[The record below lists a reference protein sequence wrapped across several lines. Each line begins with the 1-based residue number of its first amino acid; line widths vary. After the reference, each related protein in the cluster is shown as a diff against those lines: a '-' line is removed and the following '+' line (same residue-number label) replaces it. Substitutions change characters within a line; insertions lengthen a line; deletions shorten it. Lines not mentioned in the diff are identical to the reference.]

1 MSDYDAVFASAVTP
15 GPSPYD
21 DVMKAVVATI
31 KPQALPSA
39 DAPTAVQAGAAVN
52 SIPRQLGLTA
62 RYGLEGLANFA
73 QIGTEPLRY
82 LTDRLTGQTG
92 KTLPLGALVSKG
104 LDSIGLPS
112 PQNADERV
120 VGDATRL
127 VAGAGAGGA
136 LSQLAARGAPAVTS
150 FVAENASKVIPQ
162 RVTDFIAASK
172 QVPSMLSSNMPQQ
185 LASAAGAGLAGGA
198 SREAGGSPLMQGAAA
213 LAGGVAGGMAP
224 GGVSAAV
231 NGVRSAFNKLTPQQ
245 LDQQINIM
253 LERSGVDYSQF
264 PERVRQALRA
274 DVQSAMNTGR
284 EIDPTSLS
292 RLADFRMVGATPTRG
307 MVSQNPVQITREMNL
322 SKIGA
327 NTGDDALQGLPL
339 LQNQNN
345 ATFIRNL
352 NDQGAQRG
360 NIDAAGQAVTSA
372 VTGTQ
377 QGLRAAERGAW
388 NAARNSPGY
397 TQPIEAN
404 VISNINRTLGEEG
417 MMPFLNPT
425 ISRYMESFMTGQQP
439 FTPQAYRN
447 LQSMLS
453 NEMSRG
459 GNEAAAA
466 GAARRV
472 LEASQLRPITNP
484 TGVTT
489 PVTAGVAGQLRALDA
504 QPGQAIDAVNQA
516 RAATRAAYAY
526 EDSNPL
532 VRSVLSNGASGD
544 PTRIAQRFVIGG
556 TPREA
561 EMLAQEVGVAGRGP
575 VRDAIVAHLKEKSL
589 NGATDEV
596 GKFSQ
601 SAYNKALTAIGD
613 RKLSLFFAPEEIAQL
628 RALGRVS
635 SLAQSQPV
643 GSAVNNSNSGA
654 LVVGKGLDALRA
666 FGESI
671 PVVGPMAVQPL
682 ANGIQGLNVTLRT
695 RQAQNAAQGLL
706 MAPQKPPMGQGLLL
720 PGIAAGGLLAGQ

>member
-1 MSDYDAVFASAVTP
+1 MAQYVEVAGNVVEFPDGMTPDAIASAI
-15 GPSPYD
+15 
-21 DVMKAVVATI
+21 KAN
-31 KPQALPSA
+31 PQMSQPA
-39 DAPTAVQAGAAVN
+39 AAVGAGQAVN
-52 SIPRQLGLTA
+52 GIPRQVGLAA
-62 RYGLEGLANFA
+62 RYGIEGLANMA

-92 KTLPLGALVSKG
+92 KTMPLGALVSKG
-104 LDSIGLPS
+104 LDTLGLPS

-120 VGDATRL
+120 IGDATRL
-127 VAGAGAGGA
+127 VAGAGGMGGA
-136 LSQLAARGAPAVTS
+136 AT
-150 FVAENASKVIPQ
+150 
-162 RVTDFIAASK
+162 AASAL
-172 QVPSMLSSNMPQQ
+172 PGAMGRAGAFLSANMPQQ
-185 LASAAGAGLAGGA
+185 LASAGGAGLAGGA

-224 GGVSAAV
+224 GGISAAV

-292 RLADFRMVGATPTRG
+292 RLAYFRMVGATPTRG

-327 NTGDDALQGLPL
+327 NTGDEALQGLPL

-352 NDQGAQRG
+352 NDLGAQRG

-377 QGLRAAERGAW
+377 AGLRAAERGAW
-388 NAARNSPGY
+388 NGARNSPGY

-472 LEASQLRPITNP
+472 LEAAQLRPITNP

-532 VRSVLSNGASGD
+532 VRSVLSNGATSD

-561 EMLAQEVGVAGRGP
+561 EMLAQEVGEAGRGP

-601 SAYNKALTAIGD
+601 SAYNKALQAIGD
-613 RKLSLFFAPEEIAQL
+613 RKLSLFFAPEEITQL

-706 MAPQKPPMGQGLLL
+706 TAPQRQPMGQGLLL

>member
-1 MSDYDAVFASAVTP
+1 MASADEYAQWIVNNADKRGTP
-15 GPSPYD
+15 EFET
-21 DVMKAVVATI
+21 VAKAYSEAKATPASV
-31 KPQALPSA
+31 K
-39 DAPTAVQAGAAVN
+39 AGGDIN
-52 SIPRQLGLTA
+52 SIPRQVGLTA
-62 RYGLEGLANFA
+62 RYGLEGLANMA
-73 QIGTEPLRY
+73 QIATEPIRY
-82 LTDRLTGQTG
+82 VTDRLTGQTG
-92 KTLPLGALVSKG
+92 KTMPLVALVSKG
-104 LDSIGLPS
+104 LDTLGLPS

-120 VGDATRL
+120 IGDATRL
-127 VAGAGAGGA
+127 VAGAGGMGGA
-136 LSQLAARGAPAVTS
+136 AT
-150 FVAENASKVIPQ
+150 
-162 RVTDFIAASK
+162 AASAL
-172 QVPSMLSSNMPQQ
+172 PGAIGRAGAFLSANMPQQ
-185 LASAAGAGLAGGA
+185 LASAGGAGLAGGA

-224 GGVSAAV
+224 GGISAAV

-388 NAARNSPGY
+388 NGARNSPGY

-472 LEASQLRPITNP
+472 LEAAQLRPITNP

-532 VRSVLSNGASGD
+532 VRSVLSNGATSD

-575 VRDAIVAHLKEKSL
+575 VRDAIVAHLKEKAL

-601 SAYNKALTAIGD
+601 SAYNKALQAIGD
-613 RKLSLFFAPEEIAQL
+613 RKLSLFFAPEEITQL

-706 MAPQKPPMGQGLLL
+706 TAPQRQPMGQGLLL